1 MAERAPPDHT
11 AAPRSAAVFPCTG
24 GSSMPSTASG
34 DASQP
39 RGDEAKHGAIGH
51 LSADEELQQ
60 AVCEALIDD
69 TELDSSDIG
78 VRVAHDTVVLSGSVA
93 SRGEWLRALHVA
105 KTQRGVASVQLDDLS
120 IRDA

>member
-1 MAERAPPDHT
+1 
-11 AAPRSAAVFPCTG
+11 
-24 GSSMPSTASG
+24 MPSTASA
-34 DASQP
+34 DASP
-39 RGDEAKHGAIGH
+39 PEDDDVKHGAIGH

-93 SRGEWLRALHVA
+93 SRGELLRALHIA
-105 KTQRGVASVQLDDLS
+105 KTQRGVTSVQTDDLS